1 MGVPLL
7 GREHTGYCHQ
17 GQVICATIFR
27 FLHGI
32 GERRLK
38 NLAKSLR
45 ENGIV
50 PRVHGNYQ
58 RLPKHTLSLDSVQ
71 NVAAFLLN
79 FADQH
84 GLLLPG
90 RIPGYSRSDIKLL
103 PSSMSKR
110 CIWRKYQSAS
120 ELLESAIKSVPTTTS
135 VDFGGHCFLQWL
147 TLEVI
152 ASFSG

>member
-1 MGVPLL
+1 MQQP
-7 GREHTGYCHQ
+7 
-17 GQVICATIFR
+17 
-27 FLHGI
+27 FLHDI
-32 GERRLK
+32 SEKRLK

-45 ENGIV
+45 EKGIE

-71 NVAAFLLN
+71 NVVAFLLN

-84 GLLLPG
+84 CLLLPG

-103 PSSMSKR
+103 PSSMSKC
-110 CIWRKYQSAS
+110 CIWRKYQCAA
-120 ELLESAIKSVPTTTS
+120 ELLESAIKSVAYTS
-135 VDFGGHCFLQWL
+135 FYRLWRSLLPSVVDFGGHCFLQWL